1 MNRRLSILFALT
13 SILLWVVLVSACK
26 PESRSQVSQSTST
39 VSVQT
44 ASAATINASV
54 APTAAV
60 TSTLNKPLVCQFKN
74 TTSPGPSSSATS
86 YSFSEPQVV
95 FTSTKQGV
103 LEIYGWLPDN
113 NRLLINGYDK
123 NTDKFTVEVLDVQT
137 GDLHR
142 YVERQADYWTGWLP
156 QQQVLAYVDSEF
168 INSATGIVRRDL
180 WISRGDPKHTE
191 RVANGVN
198 DEALAMDTAGRLTFF
213 TQDKSNEPSDLQLQ
227 RLDETMQAR
236 QALPLDLAQWELPR
250 YAQSNEAANRQF
262 RRLQSAWRP
271 GTGSQVLF
279 YFSDLGALLADTRT
293 GQLCE
298 IELRQQKTPLVPIRV
313 AWSPDGQ
320 YLAALVKAAGAE
332 RYFRSLLVIDMN
344 TGQQFVPE
352 LDTDAPVGAEV
363 LDIEWGPDSQH
374 LAVLTT
380 VIQSL
385 TPNDV
390 IHKLY
395 LVDVP
400 AQAVQQMLPNTT
412 ESIGDGGG
420 PGEMS
425 WSPDGRYLAINC
437 PISSRKEIIKEQ
449 RICLITISAV
459 P

>member
-13 SILLWVVLVSACK
+13 SVLLGAVLVSACK
-26 PESRSQVSQSTST
+26 PESRSQLVQQAST
-39 VSVQT
+39 
-44 ASAATINASV
+44 ATIQ
-54 APTAAV
+54 PTVTVTSETATAMTAL
-60 TSTLNKPLVCQFKN
+60 TSTLRQPAACQFTN
-74 TTSPGPSSSATS
+74 TALVTSSSPTES
-86 YSFSEPQVV
+86 YTFSEPQVV

-113 NRLLINGYDK
+113 SHLLINGYDK
-123 NTDKFTVEVLDVQT
+123 NIDKFTVEVLNVQT
-137 GDLHR
+137 GELQR
-142 YVERQADYWTGWLP
+142 YAERQADYWTGWLP
-156 QQQVLAYVDSEF
+156 QQQALAYIDSEY
-168 INSATGIVRRDL
+168 INAATGTIRRDL
-180 WISRGDPKHTE
+180 WISRGDPKQAE
-191 RVANGVN
+191 RVVSGVD
-198 DEALAMDTAGRLTFF
+198 DEALAIDSADRLTSF
-213 TQDKSNEPSDLQLQ
+213 TQDQSNQPSGSQLL
-227 RLDETMQAR
+227 RLDVAAQTS
-236 QALPLDLAQWELPR
+236 QALPLDLTQWELPR
-250 YAQSNEAANRQF
+250 YSQSNEAVNRQS

-271 GTGSQVLF
+271 GTDSQILF

-298 IELRQQKTPLVPIRV
+298 IELRQQNVPLVPVRI

-332 RYFRSLLVIDMN
+332 RYFRRLLVVDMN

-363 LDIEWGPDSQH
+363 LDIEWDSDSRH
-374 LAVLTT
+374 LAALTA
-380 VIQSL
+380 VIQSY

-390 IHKLY
+390 IHRLY

-400 AQAVQQMLPNTT
+400 VQAVQQMLPNTT

-425 WSPDGRYLAINC
+425 WSPDGRHLAINC
-437 PISSRKEIIKEQ
+437 PIWPRKGIIEKQ
-449 RICLITISAV
+449 RICLITVSEV